1 MVNIINLFRKLHR
14 NTYWLMKKHSCL
26 LEVTRQWYKS
36 FRLLGIFS
44 HNDLASANKRN
55 YDNKLLP
62 KELANLAGERIKKK
76 KKKTYTTVSIRN
88 TISILNN
95 KLYFVIKIMKVN
107 VNCVTFCR
115 PASRVVQ
122 GRAWNSYNDILC
134 QYYRS
139 HPLHCLPPALSFHY
153 YSSINT
159 RTRTRLSK
167 IFISSPLGSST
178 IVLRML
184 SAGGWMRCVGEGA
197 QFRRAYV
204 RILQ

>member
-76 KKKTYTTVSIRN
+76 KKKRTQQFQSEIQFQYL
-88 TISILNN
+88 TINYIL
-95 KLYFVIKIMKVN
+95 
-107 VNCVTFCR
+107 
-115 PASRVVQ
+115 S
-122 GRAWNSYNDILC
+122 
-134 QYYRS
+134 
-139 HPLHCLPPALSFHY
+139 
-153 YSSINT
+153 
-159 RTRTRLSK
+159 
-167 IFISSPLGSST
+167 
-178 IVLRML
+178 
-184 SAGGWMRCVGEGA
+184 
-197 QFRRAYV
+197 
-204 RILQ
+204 